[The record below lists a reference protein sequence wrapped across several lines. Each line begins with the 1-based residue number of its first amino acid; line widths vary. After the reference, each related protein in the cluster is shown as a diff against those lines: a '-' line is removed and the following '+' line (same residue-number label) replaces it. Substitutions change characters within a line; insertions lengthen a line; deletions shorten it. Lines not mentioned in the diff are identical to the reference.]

1 MTFYVKLITQ
11 KFPND
16 LAELIKLLNS
26 EIENW
31 NELDSPGS
39 LHEFLGMPETTY
51 FKIVTDQSYLKD
63 LRNKTQTSVFD
74 LIEILKTLPQDKNV
88 VYDSV
93 CDLYPSDIIFDS
105 DFNTVR
111 LNF

>member
-11 KFPND
+11 KLPND
-16 LAELIKLLNS
+16 LPELIKSFNS
-26 EIENW
+26 EIDTW

-39 LHEFLGMPETTY
+39 LHEFLGMPSDIY
-51 FKIVTDQSYLKD
+51 AKIVENQSYLKE
-63 LRNKTQTSVFD
+63 LRNKTKTSVFD
-74 LIEILKTLPQDKNV
+74 LIEILKTFPPDKIV

-93 CDLYPSDIIFDS
+93 CDLYPSDINLDLEL
-105 DFNTVR
+105 NTVR